1 MWIRL
6 KENHTA
12 KDMKPDLLMGGNV
25 LKDKKIRAVILSSDE
40 MNVILIYDDGSYIN
54 MYLDEDEIVIKL
66 KRSEREDKMYE

>member
-1 MWIRL
+1 
-6 KENHTA
+6 
-12 KDMKPDLLMGGNV
+12 MKPDLLMGGNV

-66 KRSEREDKMYE
+66 KKSKREDKMYG

>member
-1 MWIRL
+1 
-6 KENHTA
+6 
-12 KDMKPDLLMGGNV
+12 MKPDLLMGGNV

>member
-1 MWIRL
+1 M
-6 KENHTA
+6 
-12 KDMKPDLLMGGNV
+12 
-25 LKDKKIRAVILSSDE
+25 LKDKKIRAIILSSDE